1 MTISRSEICEH
12 CGAKVVE
19 HKHGLSKGIIRSM
32 YIVAK
37 AQEIK
42 NPVKLRKTKLTY
54 SQRANLLKAQ
64 YWGVIARGTPD
75 KDTGEWFIT
84 DKGFRFMR
92 GEIALPHSVR
102 TFRNKVQNYEGK
114 DLFVMQVTGG
124 WRFAS
129 DYARDMKPHH
139 PIHTSDLFDG

>member
-54 SQRANLLKAQ
+54 SQRANLLKA
-64 YWGVIARGTPD
+64 
-75 KDTGEWFIT
+75 
-84 DKGFRFMR
+84 
-92 GEIALPHSVR
+92 
-102 TFRNKVQNYEGK
+102 
-114 DLFVMQVTGG
+114 
-124 WRFAS
+124 
-129 DYARDMKPHH
+129 
-139 PIHTSDLFDG
+139 